1 MVRISARTLD
11 RAEKVLV
18 ASFGASYAIA
28 YLHGFF
34 TQHNP
39 MDLLQVITEGTM
51 VGFVLFRRPTEEV
64 SRKPQDWA
72 LAWAGTLSRLCAR
85 PVINGMVVPLFI
97 STPILLIGF
106 ILQMWAKFTLR
117 RSFGI
122 VAANRGV
129 RATGPYR
136 FLRHPMYAGYFII
149 DVGAFLAN
157 CSVWNAF
164 AYTLGIGVQTFRLLA
179 EERVLS
185 LDPAYQAL
193 KARVP
198 FRVIPGV
205 F

>member
-1 MVRISARTLD
+1 MARLSAKTLD
-11 RAEKVLV
+11 RTEKLLV
-18 ASFGASYAIA
+18 ASFGLAYAAA
-28 YLHGFF
+28 YLRGFF
-34 TQHNP
+34 VDKNV

-64 SRKPQDWA
+64 SRRPEDWA
-72 LAWAGTLSRLCAR
+72 LAWGGTLSRLCAR
-85 PVINGMVVPLFI
+85 PISHGIVAPLI
-97 STPILLIGF
+97 ITTPILLIGF
-106 ILQMWAKFTLR
+106 FLQMWAKFTLR

-129 RATGPYR
+129 RASGPYQ

-149 DVGAFLAN
+149 DIGAFLAN
-157 CSVWNAF
+157 CSLWNFF
-164 AYTLGIGVQTFRLLA
+164 AYTFSIAIQTFRLLA

-185 LDPAYQAL
+185 RDPDYQAL